1 MEVTMSQLVVK
12 QMKHHPLQKGVGFAI
27 FAAGLVTLLAD
38 LAHSF

>member
-1 MEVTMSQLVVK
+1 MSQSVVK

>member
-1 MEVTMSQLVVK
+1 MSQLVIN
-12 QMKHHPLQKGVGFAI
+12 QIKHHPLQKGMGFAL

>member
-1 MEVTMSQLVVK
+1 MSQLVVK
-12 QMKHHPLQKGVGFAI
+12 QMKHHPLQKGVYFSI

>member
-1 MEVTMSQLVVK
+1 MSQLVVK
-12 QMKHHPLQKGVGFAI
+12 QMKHHPLQKSVGFAI